1 LKVLT
6 NELVAAELGRRR
18 SKINQ
23 SEKKKRNDR
32 LRY

>member
-18 SKINQ
+18 STINQ
-23 SEKKKRNDR
+23 SEKKKEMTG
-32 LRY
+32 